1 MANPYRVKKKLVSEL
16 LQILS
21 YKSVLFKKYRFGLLE
36 GVHTNLLGY
45 LDSTS
50 CAFMFI
56 SHHQHSLPIN
66 IILKDID
73 PIDDYKNA
81 SAEYLIQCMEKQNP
95 AILWYMVKVDVH
107 PDCLDF
113 LLSRSEILRG
123 YLLERLTPH
132 MLCRFFINHFYTIDP
147 NPIMDLNDVYT
158 RWILASSSN
167 IPSIKTLQMRW
178 LDKGQLPITC
188 INMTN
193 TDLVKI
199 LLKHGADPHVSLE
212 LNNAQIDYL
221 LPELSGEVV
230 SNPIKSLRSNFIDF
244 TKDDYYFNTQIYIS
258 YDRKSNTSKLIL
270 PSCEIDIKSGSNLT
284 FSIKQGISTTF
295 SNDYSSDS
303 LVTVIRAGDEV
314 TLPLSSLLNSEKCS
328 LTLSSNTNEPT
339 LGLSFDST
347 ISLCTK
353 DIAWN
358 SGAQVANKSYPFT
371 INIPISS
378 INHLKTLYYNF
389 KEIKHLYL
397 LFYYGP
403 RILYNR
409 CFNLI
414 QYAACYDYDSN
425 TTHNIEIVEYL
436 SSKSC
441 DLLHDSN
448 TRDINPGIYMVFSS
462 NFQRTLISKIFNNS
476 PSFHLRSTSIM
487 VNLLELGS
495 FNIIRELLLK
505 CRSPIDLE
513 YLCDYFLIELSH
525 IVFTSIRDLDIDLQ
539 PYMFKNRTYKHQTCE
554 YLKQRALLDNN
565 EVSYP
570 IFNKFLRIAP
580 EIIVTLLNR
589 HSLLPSLHKN
599 LTQLA
604 RSAVDKSDSPPLM
617 FLIDNYPHVEVIF
630 TELLQEPTCLR
641 NLKSMSTH
649 NEAIYSYLHDG
660 YPDLFISISEQSHNR
675 IKKRANEH
683 QITIWTNKVNNFF
696 KSLKHTHAQV
706 NTLQALFDKSKDQ
719 IYLSE
724 LSSLSKRLRNL
735 MTRYTNNLHILL
747 KEHITTENLAQIQ
760 NLYTKDVPRYDD
772 TLYTLSFFTSLHT
785 DIESPVANENK
796 SVHKPSRADQVAT
809 NLSSSSDIVRNTS
822 LDYDNQTSYS
832 TSTFSGFSP
841 KQKNKSETD
850 FENRDSL
857 SYHYH
862 RTCLDLFFKTEFP
875 LLKEEITMQHFV
887 SIRFMIFLCEV
898 NHTSNTF
905 GDIQGICPFDLS
917 HTVRNMYTH
926 HACFFTASVSCD
938 LAQKLSALKDV
949 LDENTLS
956 YKNIKIL
963 IRDWLRL
970 AYSHGIT
977 ELHAQINPED
987 DLSEDVKNY
996 LYTLYSQDYGKR
1008 KDRVEYLL
1016 SKIVDTTHQSLDHQH
1031 ISYRLYCMELAEHLR
1046 ARPTILECSKPDY
1059 TALLTSLV
1067 SKRHYFLHQ
1076 FFSTRNALQEIYDK
1090 ISSDYRSSS
1099 QISKLS
1105 SSSIFSTSK
1114 TTLDSVCILT
1124 KEKRDLLSNP
1134 IFGKYI
1140 LNEFAT
1146 TMHSVNS

>member
-1 MANPYRVKKKLVSEL
+1 MANPNRNKKKFASEL
-16 LQILS
+16 LKILS
-21 YKSVLFKKYRFGLLE
+21 SKSKLFNNHQFGLFK
-36 GVHTNLLGY
+36 GVYTDLPGY

-50 CAFMFI
+50 CAFICTSKM
-56 SHHQHSLPIN
+56 QNSLPIH

-81 SAEYLIQCMEKQNP
+81 STEYLIQCMEKQNP
-95 AILWYMVKVDVH
+95 AILWYMVKMNVN
-107 PDCLDF
+107 PKCLDF
-113 LLSRSEILRG
+113 LLSHSDVLRG
-123 YLLERLTPH
+123 HLSKRLTPH
-132 MLCRFFINHFYTIDP
+132 MFCRFFYNNSYTIDSQY
-147 NPIMDLNDVYT
+147 IMDINDVYS
-158 RWILASSSN
+158 RWIFLCSSN
-167 IPSIKTLQMRW
+167 IPNIKHLQKMW
-178 LDKGQLPITC
+178 LHSGHLPITC

-193 TDLVKI
+193 IDLLKI
-199 LLKHGADPHVSLE
+199 LMQYGADPHVSLE
-212 LNNAQIDYL
+212 LNNTQIDYL
-221 LPELSGEVV
+221 LPELSGEVA
-230 SNPIKSLRSNFIDF
+230 SNPIKSLRFNFIDF
-244 TKDDYYFNTQIYIS
+244 TKDDSYFSTQIHQS
-258 YDRKSNTSKLIL
+258 YDKESNTSKLKL
-270 PSCEIDIKSGSNLT
+270 QYCEIDTKSGSNLT
-284 FSIKQGISTTF
+284 FSINQGISTTF
-295 SNDYSSDS
+295 SCDYSSHS
-303 LVTVIRAGDEV
+303 LITIIRAGKEV
-314 TLPLSSLLNSEKCS
+314 TLTLSSLLNSEKCT

-347 ISLCTK
+347 LSLCTK

-358 SGAQVANKSYPFT
+358 SGAQVPNISCPFT

-378 INHLKTLYYNF
+378 INHLKTLDYNF
-389 KEIKHLYL
+389 NELKHLYL

-414 QYAACYDYDSN
+414 QYACSL
-425 TTHNIEIVEYL
+425 HNNEIVEYL

-441 DLLHDSN
+441 DLLHDSDA
-448 TRDINPGIYMVFSS
+448 RDINPGIYMVFSS

-525 IVFTSIRDLDIDLQ
+525 IVFTGIPDLNIDLK
-539 PYMFKNRTYKHQTCE
+539 PEMLKNRVYK
-554 YLKQRALLDNN
+554 YLTHASLDKRALLDKN

-617 FLIDNYPHVEVIF
+617 FLVDHYPHVEVIF
-630 TELLQEPTCLR
+630 TELLQEPSCLR

-660 YPDLFISISEQSHNR
+660 YPDLFISISEQSDNQ

-696 KSLKHTHAQV
+696 KSIKHTYAQAHR
-706 NTLQALFDKSKDQ
+706 LQALFDKSKDQ
-719 IYLSE
+719 IHLSE
-724 LSSLSKRLRNL
+724 LSSLSKKLRNL

-747 KEHITTENLAQIQ
+747 KEHITTENLAHIQ
-760 NLYTKDVPRYDD
+760 NLYTKDVSRHDD
-772 TLYTLSFFTSLHT
+772 ALYTLSFFTSSHPN
-785 DIESPVANENK
+785 IENRLANENK

-809 NLSSSSDIVRNTS
+809 NLSSSSDIVSKTS
-822 LDYDNQTSYS
+822 PDYDNQTSCL

-887 SIRFMIFLCEV
+887 NIRFMIFLCEV
-898 NHTSNTF
+898 NHTSNIF

-938 LAQKLSALKDV
+938 LAQKLSALKDI

-970 AYSHGIT
+970 AYSHGIS

-1016 SKIVDTTHQSLDHQH
+1016 SKIVDTTHQSLDRQH